1 MKTKFFKCEAC
12 GNVAIK
18 LVDSNVPLVCCGKPM
33 TELKPNTEE
42 MASEKHLP
50 VVTRLDNGRIKV
62 EVGSIPHPMTP
73 EHHIAFIYVETD
85 NGGIRVDLRDKP
97 EAVVTVGDSRVVAVY
112 EYCNIHGLWR
122 VEM

>member
-1 MKTKFFKCEAC
+1 MKTKFFKCEVC

-18 LVDSNVPLVCCGKPM
+18 LVDSQVPLVCCGKPM
-33 TELKPNTEE
+33 TELKPNTVE
-42 MASEKHLP
+42 MGSEKHLP
-50 VVTRLDNGRIKV
+50 VVTHLDNGRIRV
-62 EVGSIPHPMTP
+62 EVGSIHHPMTP
-73 EHHIAFIYVETD
+73 EHHIAFIYVETE

>member
-73 EHHIAFIYVETD
+73 EHNIAFIYVETD
-85 NGGIRVDLRDKP
+85 NGGIRVDLRDSP
-97 EAVVTVGDSRVVAVY
+97 EAVVSVGDSRVVAVY